1 MNVSIHRWE
10 AGNTV
15 FMYRT

>member
-10 AGNTV
+10 AGNIV